1 MGLVVESDFT
11 SLPVTCCAV
20 LQLDKAS
27 RGGAGSKSSSVGG
40 IGSMLPL
47 LIVAVLAFLVGH
59 FLQQGM
65 PMLQQVVSSSND
77 GGAAFSSDD

>member
-1 MGLVVESDFT
+1 V
-11 SLPVTCCAV
+11 LPLLLAAC

-27 RGGAGSKSSSVGG
+27 RSAGAAGSSSSSVGG

-59 FLQQGM
+59 FLQHSM
-65 PMLQQVVSSSND
+65 ALIP
-77 GGAAFSSDD
+77 AAKQMAHSD

>member
-1 MGLVVESDFT
+1 VFVLHAAFSA
-11 SLPVTCCAV
+11 C

-27 RGGAGSKSSSVGG
+27 RSAGAAGSSSSSVGG

-59 FLQQGM
+59 FLQHGM
-65 PMLQQVVSSSND
+65 ALMP
-77 GGAAFSSDD
+77 AAKQMTADSD